1 MVFVPLPPLP
11 PRLIMR
17 LSHHILYCD
26 IFVKYPL
33 QEFSVLPSINL
44 SGWSLR
50 CRIPRALISRWNLG
64 SPYNWLRQLD
74 KNNHHHQHP
83 EVLVHIL
90 AVLSL
95 IADTWMVLW
104 WNFLYRTRVHYN
116 VTRLQQLCIRHR
128 ILLTL
133 NVFAIILTC
142 KFMQYFKWKI
152 LSVKECHRS
161 RFPKNHLRFCLSFL
175 FLMVWIT
182 FLTAILDR
190 SLSLKCKC
198 RPIFDC
204 LQSFLKVSP
213 YTVVKTSLELY
224 SLFKFN
230 LSNLSAIIPEE
241 L

>member
-1 MVFVPLPPLP
+1 MEVWALSIPVYFNPKVRLVSPWKVRGMECLHCACHCLDPTPPLPSHSNLLQYFLKSILGSLRSNKRNNLSEMVFVPHPPLP

-44 SGWSLR
+44 PGWSLR
-50 CRIPRALISRWNLG
+50 CRMPRALISRWNLG

-128 ILLTL
+128 ILLTF

-142 KFMQYFKWKI
+142 KFMQY
-152 LSVKECHRS
+152 
-161 RFPKNHLRFCLSFL
+161 
-175 FLMVWIT
+175 
-182 FLTAILDR
+182 
-190 SLSLKCKC
+190 LK
-198 RPIFDC
+198 
-204 LQSFLKVSP
+204 
-213 YTVVKTSLELY
+213 
-224 SLFKFN
+224 
-230 LSNLSAIIPEE
+230 
-241 L
+241 